1 RRIASPHPRIPRS
14 NLRHPSLS
22 LPIHAAAEPF
32 GRSRAGSSFHPPAH
46 WIDAL
51 TAASSGSTNIT
62 SRVRLQRVRI
72 LVADLPGMLAEILRA
87 VAEREPGLEVI
98 EDPEAAF
105 DLAGA
110 VERAGV
116 DVVVVGG
123 NCDDA
128 APALALLHA

>member
-1 RRIASPHPRIPRS
+1 M
-14 NLRHPSLS
+14 
-22 LPIHAAAEPF
+22 
-32 GRSRAGSSFHPPAH
+32 
-46 WIDAL
+46 
-51 TAASSGSTNIT
+51 
-62 SRVRLQRVRI
+62 QRVRI

-128 APALALLHA
+128 APALALLHARPRLRVVTVSGDGRLACHDALVPHRVVLRDVSPRGLLDAIRGAPCATPDDGPRRSASS